1 MAFSNNQ
8 SYQQSPPNIRNNKNM
23 GMHHQAHGLNQ
34 AAATH
39 GQQQLHTMQS
49 THHKLNNL
57 FDKNKTSNINIKVS
71 GGGNTGTNQGKSQ
84 QASNGLFTGPNHQH
98 LQTINANAP
107 NQNNSL
113 LLPHAHGAMGG
124 ANTKSTWNTQA
135 MSHTIVHG
143 PTSS

>member
-1 MAFSNNQ
+1 MSMAFSNNQ

-57 FDKNKTSNINIKVS
+57 FDKN
-71 GGGNTGTNQGKSQ
+71 
-84 QASNGLFTGPNHQH
+84 PQH
-98 LQTINANAP
+98 HYLIESEKRNVF
-107 NQNNSL
+107 
-113 LLPHAHGAMGG
+113 HRD
-124 ANTKSTWNTQA
+124 TQLK
-135 MSHTIVHG
+135 H
-143 PTSS
+143 